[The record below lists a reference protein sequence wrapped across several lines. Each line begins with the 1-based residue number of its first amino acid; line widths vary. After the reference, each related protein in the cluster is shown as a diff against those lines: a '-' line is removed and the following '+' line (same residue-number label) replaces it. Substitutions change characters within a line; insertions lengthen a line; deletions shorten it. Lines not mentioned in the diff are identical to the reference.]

1 MGYEFTVKVDKALS
15 VRDLLAHVPT
25 SNVKIL
31 PPPGDELVAETST
44 TRAYVE
50 GRSTRGVECSNRTGE
65 FVVQVQAMA
74 STEDYELALTI
85 IEAASAHCEAPIHA
99 EFIAQPI
106 SRVDLRKLFGCAW
119 IQENQR
125 SSIRILDHIT
135 KRDGGKII
143 TVPALFRACHYGQH
157 RLSELR
163 GSSTESE
170 FAARV
175 IEDVRQIQYME
186 AGDYYEAVAYDGD
199 GENGVE
205 FTYTPWLPSTKY
217 WFPKIDYFFVGD
229 RDEDAPYLPASVLK
243 QLPPTKIRWL
253 DDVQVLVETFSPSEW
268 KEFMTATRHLRCEPH
283 AEFKRREARARRK
296 QQ

>member
-1 MGYEFTVKVDKALS
+1 MGYEFTVKVTRALS
-15 VRDLLAHVPT
+15 VRDLLARVPA

-31 PPPGDELVAETST
+31 PPPNNDLVTETSM

-65 FVVQVQAMA
+65 FVVHVQAMA

-85 IEAASAHCEAPIHA
+85 IEAASTHCEAPIHA
-99 EFIAQPI
+99 EFMAQPI
-106 SRVDLRKLFGCAW
+106 SRVELRKLFGSAW
-119 IQENQR
+119 IQDIQR
-125 SSIRILDHIT
+125 SSIRTLDHIT

-157 RLSELR
+157 RLGELR

-186 AGDYYEAVAYDGD
+186 AGDYYEAVAY
-199 GENGVE
+199 NGNGGIGVK
-205 FTYTPWLPSTKY
+205 FSYTPWLPSTKY

-243 QLPPTKIRWL
+243 ELPRTKTRWL
-253 DDVQVLVETFSPSEW
+253 DEAQVLVETFSPSEW
-268 KEFMTATRHLRCEPH
+268 EELMTATRHLRCEPH
-283 AEFKRREARARRK
+283 AEFKRRKARAKRK
-296 QQ
+296 RQ